1 MIKNILKKSLFITN
15 VLFLTLILNICFSYL
30 HANTLRIGSLQYGSV
45 NWELK
50 LIKELNMD
58 KNNDLNI
65 EIVELAS
72 KNAAAVALQGGAVDL
87 IVTDWFWVSRQRN
100 EGREFAFVPHSMSA
114 GGLIVSKDS
123 KIQTEG
129 DLEGKKIGIAG
140 GQVDKGWLIFRAY
153 FKKEYGKELKDV
165 SRQIFGAPPLLNKKI
180 EQDSFDAILTYWPY
194 QAKLLT
200 NEKFTKVIN
209 ITDILNKLNLPK
221 GIPVI
226 GWVFKEE
233 FAEQNKELLKNFFKT
248 SKDAKKL
255 MLESDE
261 IWEKVRPFMNAEND
275 QLFKNLRDIYREGIP
290 SKDFSLDQ
298 INGSK
303 KLYSILSEVGGRELV
318 GKAKEL
324 SPGTFWVE

>member
-1 MIKNILKKSLFITN
+1 
-15 VLFLTLILNICFSYL
+15 
-30 HANTLRIGSLQYGSV
+30 
-45 NWELK
+45 
-50 LIKELNMD
+50 MD
-58 KNNDLNI
+58 KKNDLNI

-114 GGLIVSKDS
+114 GGLIVSKNS
-123 KIQTEG
+123 NIKNEG

-209 ITDILNKLNLPK
+209 ITDILNKVK
-221 GIPVI
+221 
-226 GWVFKEE
+226 
-233 FAEQNKELLKNFFKT
+233 
-248 SKDAKKL
+248 S
-255 MLESDE
+255 S
-261 IWEKVRPFMNAEND
+261 
-275 QLFKNLRDIYREGIP
+275 
-290 SKDFSLDQ
+290 
-298 INGSK
+298 
-303 KLYSILSEVGGRELV
+303 
-318 GKAKEL
+318 
-324 SPGTFWVE
+324 